1 VAVADPKLVER
12 FRTAARALGAAVAA
26 VGALVFLGWALNSTL
41 LNQLVAGRF
50 IMQLNTGAAFVLA
63 GLSLVIAPRRLW
75 WGMAFAFGVLSIGA
89 FVSGE
94 YLYTAPGISR
104 GRMEPETA
112 LNFVLFGAA
121 LALRLTRS
129 PRALKIGQG
138 LALIALVDTLLAL
151 FGQLYYTKFHFG
163 ITAYA
168 QMTLGTALAF
178 FALGVGVLLADPEE
192 GLLRTPASDTTAGF
206 MARRL
211 LPAVVVGPFVLGWL
225 TLIGEQQLHLYNGK
239 FGLSIAVLST
249 IVTFV
254 ALVAF
259 IQRSMDRADAQRQ
272 RLQALLLEEAE
283 RRHIARELHDEIGQS
298 LTALK
303 FHLEMVGRSPPE
315 DGAQRIRE
323 ARALVDELMDR
334 VSNLSLDLRP
344 PMLDDLGLL
353 PALLWLVER
362 YTSQTKI
369 KVELQHVGI
378 EKRFSPELETAAY
391 RVVQEAL
398 TNVAR
403 HAGVEKVQVRA
414 WANDGEL
421 GVQIADQGRG
431 FDAAV
436 VIAKGESSGVIGMRE
451 RARALGG
458 QLTIDT
464 RPGEGVR
471 LTAEFP
477 LGAPLSARLQ

>member
-1 VAVADPKLVER
+1 M
-12 FRTAARALGAAVAA
+12 AA
-26 VGALVFLGWALNSTL
+26 
-41 LNQLVAGRF
+41 
-50 IMQLNTGAAFVLA
+50 
-63 GLSLVIAPRRLW
+63 
-75 WGMAFAFGVLSIGA
+75 AFGVLSIGA
-89 FVSGE
+89 FVVGE
-94 YLYTAPGISR
+94 YLYAAPHA

-129 PRALKIGQG
+129 PRALQIGQS
-138 LALIALVDTLLAL
+138 LALMALIDTLLAL
-151 FGQLYYTKFHFG
+151 FGHLYYTKFHFG

-168 QMTLGTALAF
+168 QMTLGTALTF
-178 FALGVGVLLADPEE
+178 FGLGVGVLLAEPEK
-192 GLLRTPASDTTAGF
+192 GLLRAAASDTTAGF

-211 LPAVVVGPFVLGWL
+211 LPAVVIGPFVLGWL
-225 TLIGEQQLHLYNGK
+225 TLLGEQPLHLYNGK
-239 FGLSIAVLST
+239 FGLSILVLST

-259 IQRSMDRADAQRQ
+259 IQRSMDLADAQRQ
-272 RLQALLLEEAE
+272 RLQALLFEEAE

-303 FHLEMVGRSPPE
+303 LRLEMVGRAPCACGPQ
-315 DGAQRIRE
+315 DGAPQVRE

-362 YTSQTKI
+362 YGSQTKI
-369 KVELQHVGI
+369 KVELQHAGL
-378 EKRFSPELETAAY
+378 ERRFASELETAAY

-403 HAGVEKVQVRA
+403 HAGVERVAVRA
-414 WANDGEL
+414 WANESGL
-421 GVQIADQGRG
+421 GVQVTDEGRG

-436 VIAKGESSGVIGMRE
+436 VIAKGQSSGVLGMRE

-464 RPGEGVR
+464 HPGAGVR

-477 LGAPLSARLQ
+477 LSAPSARVP